1 MEKNISWA
9 DRVRSDEGL
18 HRVKEE
24 RSILHAIKK
33 MKANCIGTPGGG
45 TGFYNTLRERS
56 KEGCEDEEE
65 EISSNWVSLK
75 KQ

>member
-24 RSILHAIKK
+24 RSILQTTKK
-33 MKANCIGTPGGG
+33 MKALWIGTPGGG
-45 TGFYNTLRERS
+45 TGFYNILREIS

-65 EISSNWVSLK
+65 EISSNWTSLK